1 MFVVKKRCDGYDELI
16 HTNYTVVFHNNS
28 LNKQFNPS
36 PSIQSLHSL
45 HPWFPPRFVGDHS
58 TPPRREPR
66 LLLISPPFPNRR
78 CRESRP
84 PHRPR
89 LYTQPPYRPLIV
101 TLNPHSHPI
110 LSPCVVDRSMRH
122 KENDPPRGGPTNHLS
137 FYPLPLPASR
147 SHRAPNTRW
156 QVLFSD
162 RREGRSGHSEKRRTT
177 R

>member
-16 HTNYTVVFHNNS
+16 HTNYTVVFSQQLSQQTIQPVSFNTITSFASPMVPTAICRRS
-28 LNKQFNPS
+28 LNAATQ
-36 PSIQSLHSL
+36 
-45 HPWFPPRFVGDHS
+45 RTTS
-58 TPPRREPR
+58 TPHLSTVPQPA
-66 LLLISPPFPNRR
+66 LQGIS
-78 CRESRP
+78 SASS
-84 PHRPR
+84 PR

-110 LSPCVVDRSMRH
+110 LSPCVVDRSMRR
-122 KENDPPRGGPTNHLS
+122 KESDPPRGGPTNHLS

-162 RREGRSGHSEKRRTT
+162 RREGRSGRSEKRRTT